1 MRIYYSRIQELL
13 KEVHKHIDPGFLRQL
28 RAHNKHCRAKTV
40 YAKFGRPGKG
50 LVIPSLLKVVIGV
63 VRAPE
68 REGNLRMSFG
78 NYPVKKV
85 DKDKSLVAFRLSKP
99 NPNNSIRTQ
108 Q

>member
-13 KEVHKHIDPGFLRQL
+13 KEVHKHVDGGFMRQI
-28 RAHNKHCRAKTV
+28 RAHNKDCRAKTV
-40 YAKFGRPGKG
+40 YAKFGVPGRG
-50 LVIPSLLKVVIGV
+50 LVIPSLLKIVIGV

-68 REGNLRMSFG
+68 REENLRLSFG
-78 NYPVKKV
+78 NYPVNKV

-99 NPNNSIRTQ
+99 NPNLTSRTQ